1 MSSSA
6 SPGELRVGSRLGR
19 FLILEQ
25 IGRGGMGVVFR
36 AREENLGR
44 EVALKVI
51 APHYAHDPDFRDR
64 FTREAQSQASL
75 DSAHVVAI
83 YAHGE
88 EAGYLYIASQLVA
101 DGDLGNLIRTA
112 GVPPI
117 VNALEVIEQIASGL
131 ADAHDAGLVHRDI
144 KPGNVLVRI
153 RGGVIRAYLCDFG
166 IARRVG
172 AAATRFSSS
181 TVGTPSYMAPELHDG
196 VPASAATDIY
206 SLGCLLWVALTGAP
220 PYQGVTDFQV
230 IGAHLHD
237 PVPQLAGDAAM
248 VQATNRILRTAM
260 AKDPDERYESA
271 AGMRDDLQA
280 ALRMP
285 VHTGGV
291 TPRGSGTTTPG
302 ATALRPRTPTPTPT
316 PGPAPGPTPGPT
328 PSSHPTPA
336 PGGWSSGIGG
346 GSGSPGAGGS
356 GGGGVGAA
364 GPASGRRWWLL
375 GAAAGVTAVGVGI
388 GAAVLTDRDPS
399 PDPTPTVP
407 AFAESDPKDIVDAAE
422 KEMSVLDSARVT
434 GSFTDD
440 SGEVEVDLIAT
451 SIGNCEGTMTLADSG
466 ARAEFRS
473 VERQIYLRPDAAYWE
488 AVVDGDTTAVREAVG
503 DRWLQDNSLR
513 SSLNPVC
520 DLDRFLERDGREDAV
535 ATTEGTEE
543 IDGDDT
549 VKVTQR
555 EGSSSETLF
564 VRIDEPHYLVR
575 LLENGRDVFEF
586 SEFDAEVDIT
596 APSADEIFDMQ
607 EYLAEN
613 GG

>member
-1 MSSSA
+1 M
-6 SPGELRVGSRLGR
+6 
-19 FLILEQ
+19 
-25 IGRGGMGVVFR
+25 
-36 AREENLGR
+36 
-44 EVALKVI
+44 
-51 APHYAHDPDFRDR
+51 
-64 FTREAQSQASL
+64 
-75 DSAHVVAI
+75 
-83 YAHGE
+83 
-88 EAGYLYIASQLVA
+88 
-101 DGDLGNLIRTA
+101 
-112 GVPPI
+112 
-117 VNALEVIEQIASGL
+117 
-131 ADAHDAGLVHRDI
+131 
-144 KPGNVLVRI
+144 
-153 RGGVIRAYLCDFG
+153 
-166 IARRVG
+166 
-172 AAATRFSSS
+172 
-181 TVGTPSYMAPELHDG
+181 
-196 VPASAATDIY
+196 
-206 SLGCLLWVALTGAP
+206 
-220 PYQGVTDFQV
+220 
-230 IGAHLHD
+230 
-237 PVPQLAGDAAM
+237 
-248 VQATNRILRTAM
+248 
-260 AKDPDERYESA
+260 
-271 AGMRDDLQA
+271 
-280 ALRMP
+280 
-285 VHTGGV
+285 
-291 TPRGSGTTTPG
+291 
-302 ATALRPRTPTPTPT
+302 
-316 PGPAPGPTPGPT
+316 
-328 PSSHPTPA
+328 
-336 PGGWSSGIGG
+336 
-346 GSGSPGAGGS
+346 
-356 GGGGVGAA
+356 GAA